1 MGKYVNLDLICNKST
16 IDRQFTIFVEVQLC
30 AFARLLSLLGRYFYY
45 ILTKKTTMFTVLC
58 TQNTEA
64 YVYVIGSLILCKHI
78 LLSLTLKENTI

>member
-58 TQNTEA
+58 RHAHSEWQYTEA
-64 YVYVIGSLILCKHI
+64 FLYVIGMSNIM
-78 LLSLTLKENTI
+78 